1 MATRNHFLEV
11 VGVSKTFEPDTA
23 AQEPIQVIDN
33 VSMNLEAGEFAV
45 YLGPSGC
52 GKTTLMRIVGG
63 LETASSGEIILADE
77 RVTGPDRRKGMVF
90 QAYTSFPWLTV
101 LENIR
106 FGTRYRDDIDAAT
119 KDEISRHYLHL
130 VGLDDFADFYVNRIS
145 GGMRQR
151 VAIARTLAAGPDI
164 LLMDEPF
171 GALDAQ
177 TREFLQYQLL
187 EISRIEK
194 KAVIFVTH
202 DVEEAVFLADRIFIF
217 SARPARIVEEIRV
230 GDVITGKRDL
240 ATKETRAFFD
250 LRNRVRDLMRGET
263 MVVNQAA
270 DRQPSVHSIQET

>member
-1 MATRNHFLEV
+1 MNQETPFLRV
-11 VGVSKTFEPDTA
+11 AGVSKVFEA
-23 AQEPIQVIDN
+23 EGHGHERIQVIDQ
-33 VSMNLEAGEFAV
+33 VSMDLTAGEFAV

-63 LETASSGEIILADE
+63 LETASGGEVFLAG
-77 RVTGPDRRKGMVF
+77 RKVTGPDRQKGMVF

-106 FGTRYRDDIDAAT
+106 FGTKYRNDVDTAE
-119 KDEISRHYLHL
+119 KDEIARHYLDL
-130 VGLDDFADFYVNRIS
+130 VGLNEFAGFYVNRIS

-187 EISRIEK
+187 EISRVEK

-202 DVEEAVFLADRIFIF
+202 DVEEAVILADRIFMF
-217 SARPARIVEEIRV
+217 SARPATIIE
-230 GDVITGKRDL
+230 VIKVADHIPGERTMT
-240 ATKETRAFFD
+240 TKETEAFFH
-250 LRNRVRDLMRGET
+250 LRNHVRDVMRDQARATEEKLERALRPEDGGE
-263 MVVNQAA
+263 
-270 DRQPSVHSIQET
+270 